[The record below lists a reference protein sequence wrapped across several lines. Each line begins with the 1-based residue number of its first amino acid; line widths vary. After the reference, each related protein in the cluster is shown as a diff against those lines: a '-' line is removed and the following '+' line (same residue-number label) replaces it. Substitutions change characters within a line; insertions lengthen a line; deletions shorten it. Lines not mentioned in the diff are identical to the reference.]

1 MDKIQVT
8 ARFTLQGKIIPT
20 EFISDEVAIAVH
32 DIGRQWEDE
41 AGKHI
46 LVMDAQHN
54 TYHLLFKRDEF
65 TWYRVRDISSPPMP
79 S

>member
-8 ARFTLQGKIIPT
+8 ARFTAQGKIIPT
-20 EFISDEVAIAVH
+20 AFISKETTIAVH
-32 DIGRQWEDE
+32 DIGRQWKDE

-54 TYHLLFKRDEF
+54 TYHLLFKTKEL

>member
-8 ARFTLQGKIIPT
+8 ARFTPRGKIIPT
-20 EFISDEVAIAVH
+20 EFISEGVAIAVH
-32 DIGRQWEDE
+32 DIGRQWEDDT
-41 AGKHI
+41 GKHI
-46 LVMDAQHN
+46 LVMDAQHT
-54 TYHLLFKRDEF
+54 TYHLLFKRDEL